1 MLVYTLSINI
11 ILLDQFSKPEHTSIY
26 HVRWNNLQMI
36 SQGTR
41 LDSQR
46 AYSSLASEIHL
57 RPSEPSPIPITNGSY
72 PHERSCAKKHTRCQV
87 PVLLCIEEHSQ
98 IFLAVGGTPLNTL
111 FRGGL
116 QLDQTRQ
123 TIQSMLYTSWASQE
137 QNNNTSS
144 TAAFFRSRPLIPHE
158 RRRTS
163 RR

>member
-123 TIQSMLYTSWASQE
+123 TIQSMLRAGPAKNKIT
-137 QNNNTSS
+137 T
-144 TAAFFRSRPLIPHE
+144 TAAQQLFFARVR
-158 RRRTS
+158 
-163 RR
+163 